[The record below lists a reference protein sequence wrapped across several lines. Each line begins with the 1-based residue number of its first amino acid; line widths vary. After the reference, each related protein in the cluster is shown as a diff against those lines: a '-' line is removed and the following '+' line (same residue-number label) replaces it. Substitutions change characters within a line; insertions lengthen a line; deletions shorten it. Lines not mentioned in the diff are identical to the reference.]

1 MTCVF
6 NRVSETPR
14 RKSLRHSMPETEVIL
29 WSKLQRRQITGMK
42 FRRQYSVGAFVV
54 DFYCPELKLAIEVD
68 GDSHFQPGAEE
79 RDAERANFIKQYGIK
94 FFRFT
99 NSDVRENLYGVLT
112 QIWESVNEMKP
123 A

>member
-1 MTCVF
+1 
-6 NRVSETPR
+6 
-14 RKSLRHSMPETEVIL
+14 MPETEVIL